1 MKQFLQSARV
11 LVGMGLFVFS
21 LFLSF
26 DGFPLA
32 LLSWFGGGIVMLGYT
47 VAISTM
53 THEDT
58 GGGKV
63 KALNRIVIISIAFAV
78 ASLGAAMVTWGGLVS
93 VTMFDN
99 ITISFRSAGAV
110 IGIVCG
116 LFNIDRTS
124 NVAGMVNKED

>member
-63 KALNRIVIISIAFAV
+63 KAPTRIVIISIAFAV

-124 NVAGMVNKED
+124 NVAGMLNKED

>member
-1 MKQFLQSARV
+1 
-11 LVGMGLFVFS
+11 MGLFVFS